1 MAASMG
7 ASTAEHS
14 EADWVD
20 ARVDSMAASSAD
32 GTDIPTAEMLVAT
45 RVDSTDVVSAVLMV
59 AWTAACICEK

>member
-20 ARVDSMAASSAD
+20 ARVDSMAVSSAD
-32 GTDIPTAEMLVAT
+32 RTDVPTAETLVAT
-45 RVDSTDVVSAVLMV
+45 RVDSTEVV
-59 AWTAACICEK
+59 

>member
-20 ARVDSMAASSAD
+20 ARVDSMAVSSAD
-32 GTDIPTAEMLVAT
+32 RTDVPTAETLVAT
-45 RVDSTDVVSAVLMV
+45 RVDSTEVVSAVRMV
-59 AWTAACICEK
+59 AWMGTCE